1 MLANSVLGRLYGFW
15 LCSAIFN
22 LLRAIYRP
30 FARAFHNSSI
40 VNFLRRSPK
49 IELYYAASVTGRV
62 INAVWYW
69 LVHVFSL
76 AMKALY
82 VPARHSAIVRAA
94 SGSHFCNFEFIM
106 CASFL
111 CMFVAPHSMWSN
123 SYALLLALGLFG
135 LYFLMAA
142 AGSREAV
149 SPLALGFP
157 FLLFVLAVPVSFIF
171 TTDMGDSV
179 RVAMFFVAAFLFT
192 YVFMADLSS
201 TERLER
207 LMRWIYFAVLL
218 TAVYACYQ
226 RVVGVEVSASY
237 TDLSLNAGVPGRVY
251 STLDNPNNYAE
262 FLVLFTPLS
271 VAWAMQRKKPTAR
284 FFACCGIALP
294 LLALVMTYCRSGWLS
309 IAVSALVF
317 VYYLDKRLI
326 PPAIVVCILAI
337 PFLPDSIMTRLL
349 SIFNSSDSSANFRIL
364 VWQGVLDMLG
374 DYGLTGIGMGPYT
387 FANVFPLYAVNEH
400 TTAVVHTQML
410 YLELFVEWGILGFI
424 GFMWL
429 ILRHVKNA
437 GFAIVRTGDRKVR
450 YALMAT
456 CSSFCGIAVLA
467 VFEYIWYY
475 PRILFAFFILLGI
488 SLACIR
494 MSGGSN
500 GAKGAIYADK
510 NHPGR
515 ETP

>member
-237 TDLSLNAGVPGRVY
+237 TDLSLNSGVPGRVY

-349 SIFNSSDSSANFRIL
+349 SIFNSSDSSASFRIL

-374 DYGLTGIGMGPYT
+374 DYGLTGIGMVTVHLRQRLPALRRERAHHGGR
-387 FANVFPLYAVNEH
+387 AHADALSGALCGVGHSRLHRLHVAH
-400 TTAVVHTQML
+400 TPPREKRRLRDSPRRRPQGQVRADGDLLVL
-410 YLELFVEWGILGFI
+410 
-424 GFMWL
+424 
-429 ILRHVKNA
+429 LRHSGA
-437 GFAIVRTGDRKVR
+437 GRVRV
-450 YALMAT
+450 YL
-456 CSSFCGIAVLA
+456 VLPA
-467 VFEYIWYY
+467 YTLCIFHTLGYK
-475 PRILFAFFILLGI
+475 PRL
-488 SLACIR
+488 
-494 MSGGSN
+494 
-500 GAKGAIYADK
+500 YQDV
-510 NHPGR
+510 GR
-515 ETP
+515 EQRSKGGNLCR